1 MMAKRRRRRRHNFAG
16 IFIQILIVLLI
27 IGGLIYYGRG
37 FVKQKV
43 EDKVAESIVTQIAGS
58 ESSLSNGKSAREVY
72 QSMSTQDQKKI
83 QTIVDDHLDSQTASK
98 VQQYITKGD
107 TQGLKEYAQNSLTT
121 EERAQLKELYEKYAQ

>member
-1 MMAKRRRRRRHNFAG
+1 MAKRRRRRRHNFAG

-98 VQQYITKGD
+98 VQEYITKGD
-107 TQGLKEYAQNSLTT
+107 TQGLKEYAQNSLTE
-121 EERAQLKELYEKYAQ
+121 EERAQLRELYEKYAQ

>member
-1 MMAKRRRRRRHNFAG
+1 MAKRRRRRRHNFAG

-107 TQGLKEYAQNSLTT
+107 TQGLKEYAQNSLTE
-121 EERAQLKELYEKYAQ
+121 EERAQLRELYEKYAQ

>member
-1 MMAKRRRRRRHNFAG
+1 MAKRRRRRRHNFAG

-58 ESSLSNGKSAREVY
+58 ESSLSNGKSAGEVY

>member
-1 MMAKRRRRRRHNFAG
+1 MAKRRRRRRHNFAG

>member
-1 MMAKRRRRRRHNFAG
+1 MAKRKRRRRHNFAG

>member
-1 MMAKRRRRRRHNFAG
+1 M
-16 IFIQILIVLLI
+16 
-27 IGGLIYYGRG
+27 
-37 FVKQKV
+37 KQKV